1 MLPGALATALIRP
14 LATDLAMALA
24 TAKVLPLA
32 TTTVMATLLVM
43 PPASALAK
51 GLATEVRPLASE
63 VTPLASEVTPLA
75 SEVTPLPLVTVKVLL
90 TRQAMLMLL
99 TILKE
104 VLIRQQTMVHLPW
117 SMLWTLQ
124 HMKRKLPMKT
134 LQHKRSRRHMDSM
147 LFILSRIHTR
157 NHLPT
162 MIMLP
167 TVFLEVLMRIRQ
179 TTIFSVLTFWT
190 HLLMKRR
197 KLMIY

>member
-43 PPASALAK
+43 PPASALAT
-51 GLATEVRPLASE
+51 GLATDVRL
-63 VTPLASEVTPLA
+63 LASEVTPLA
-75 SEVTPLPLVTVKVLL
+75 SEVTPLPLVTVTVLL

-147 LFILSRIHTR
+147 LFILSRMHTR

-162 MIMLP
+162 MLMFP
-167 TVFLEVLMRIRQ
+167 TVYLEVLMRIRQ
-179 TTIFSVLTFWT
+179 TTIFSALTFWT

-197 KLMIY
+197 ILMIY